1 MNTNCLHSKYGG
13 FDLTFFFFFF
23 LTMCTLLL
31 LPLQIQLYWEGRVS
45 HFPHFRYEMLQFG
58 DIQKLIKSRHGK
70 EESSIMWASRI
81 DTISS
86 KKGHMTT
93 GHGGTDCVRKHLSS
107 VYANIRYTSGVLQSS
122 YSVPGKKKAPL
133 GWILSWPICFK
144 QGALSTGQTDFI
156 DMQPVTSGS
165 LEWIMMYQ
173 DCVTKFCVLHPLL

>member
-1 MNTNCLHSKYGG
+1 MNTICLHSKYGG

-107 VYANIRYTSGVLQSS
+107 VYANIRCTVELFKAATVFQGKRKHRLAEYLAGQSVLNKEHLAQDKLTLLICSRWLQAAWSG
-122 YSVPGKKKAPL
+122 
-133 GWILSWPICFK
+133 
-144 QGALSTGQTDFI
+144 
-156 DMQPVTSGS
+156 
-165 LEWIMMYQ
+165 
-173 DCVTKFCVLHPLL
+173 